1 MTAEDVIDNKTLFS
15 NFEEAPTSIECDVK
29 GTIPSWLHGALM
41 RQGTGMFDL
50 GNTTYNHWFDG
61 LAYLQKYTFN
71 EGKTTYMAKL
81 LKGTSYTEN
90 TNANR
95 IVVTEFGTA
104 SFPDPCKNIF
114 SKFFNSFTTEK
125 ESDNCNVDKY
135 VVLHSNTAI
144 NNTIKRKP
152 STLEG
157 LSVEQMRSDNV
168 FGENDDFRSYLH
180 RMVVPLTVPADA
192 KEGDD
197 LLKNYHNKKN
207 VTCTAVLAEDGKV
220 TTCTA
225 VLTQDG
231 KVHLSPGKTCTAPFE
246 FPQIN
251 YSINTKNYKYCYG
264 AVIQKA
270 EPDNSAIV
278 KANTTNNTF
287 ICWKKD
293 KKSFFPTEP
302 IFVAK
307 PGSTEE
313 DDGV

>member
-1 MTAEDVIDNKTLFS
+1 MK
-15 NFEEAPTSIECDVK
+15 
-29 GTIPSWLHGALM
+29 
-41 RQGTGMFDL
+41 
-50 GNTTYNHWFDG
+50 
-61 LAYLQKYTFN
+61 
-71 EGKTTYMAKL
+71 
-81 LKGTSYTEN
+81 
-90 TNANR
+90 
-95 IVVTEFGTA
+95 
-104 SFPDPCKNIF
+104 
-114 SKFFNSFTTEK
+114 
-125 ESDNCNVDKY
+125 
-135 VVLHSNTAI
+135 
-144 NNTIKRKP
+144 KP

-180 RMVVPLTVPADA
+180 RMVVPLTVP
-192 KEGDD
+192 DD

-207 VTCTAVLAEDGKV
+207 V
-220 TTCTA
+220 TCTA

-287 ICWKKD
+287 ICWKKTKNPSSQLNQSLLLNQD
-293 KKSFFPTEP
+293 QLKKMMEFNCSNHY
-302 IFVAK
+302 
-307 PGSTEE
+307 
-313 DDGV
+313 